1 MKEKRKKEIGLMAEA
16 IDQSSPDRTK
26 YPFTKEE
33 SFAPGEISSDIQR
46 KKIQT
51 AAEIIATKKLEIPK
65 CLSKPVNGRIYV
77 LQVSGSETKTAG
89 GLILPHKLNLK
100 KNDEVVDY
108 PRYFCVAWDKDEIP
122 PKLQEKLAVGVELN
136 PFVPEDAIGFTFP
149 KIIDWQTGNSFE
161 VIHYTELGGISSVLP
176 EVVER

>member
-1 MKEKRKKEIGLMAEA
+1 MAMDIE
-16 IDQSSPDRTK
+16 QTSPDVNK

-33 SFAPGEISSDIQR
+33 SFAPGEVSSDIQR
-46 KKIQT
+46 KKLHT

-65 CLSKPVNGRIYV
+65 CLSTPVNGRIYV

-122 PKLQEKLAVGVELN
+122 PKLQEKLSVGLELN
-136 PFVPEDAIGFTFP
+136 PFVPEDAIGFSFP
-149 KIIDWQTGNSFE
+149 KLIDWQTGNQFE

-176 EVVER
+176 DIVEK